1 MIPVAVDVDVVVAAA
16 ASAALSFAL
25 YENLVLCALEPHLQ
39 PSSPPLALLLAL
51 HPGLALPSGWQ
62 PLDLSKR
69 MYLVLFTPI
78 QQLSIP

>member
-1 MIPVAVDVDVVVAAA
+1 MIPVAVAVDVAAA

-25 YENLVLCALEPHLQ
+25 YENLVLYALEPHLQ
-39 PSSPPLALLLAL
+39 PSPPPPLALLLAL